1 MMSGEVTLRKS
12 GSIAFL
18 SLSNP
23 GKFNAISSAMLD
35 QLVLEA
41 TKIEE
46 DVEIRVVLI
55 HGADGNF
62 SSGADLEDLLGMDAS
77 SALAF
82 HRKMNTVS
90 HQMRNSSKIY
100 IALLEGFALGG
111 GFELSLSAD
120 MRICAENVK
129 LGQPE
134 INMGLN
140 AGAGGNAILPR
151 YVGRGNAMHLILT
164 GEKFDARKGIELGI
178 IQKSV
183 PRAELYQEGENL
195 ARRIALLP
203 KESVALTKLAVNAS
217 MDSSVDSAMDTE
229 ALVFSWLNGKEEIK
243 GKIRKFLEK

>member
-18 SLSNP
+18 SLMNP

-35 QLVLEA
+35 QLVSEA
-41 TKIEE
+41 MKIEE

-62 SSGADLEDLLGMDAS
+62 SSGADLEDLVEMDAS

-82 HRKMNTVS
+82 HRKMNTLS

-120 MRICAENVK
+120 MRICADNVK

-134 INMGLN
+134 INIGLN

-164 GEKFDARKGIELGI
+164 GEKFDARKGMELGI

-183 PRAELYQEGENL
+183 PLAELYQEGENL
-195 ARRIALLP
+195 ARKIAELP

-217 MDSSVDSAMDTE
+217 MDSSVDAAMDTE
-229 ALVFSWLNGKEEIK
+229 ALVFSWLNGQEEIK
-243 GKIRKFLEK
+243 EKIRKFLEK